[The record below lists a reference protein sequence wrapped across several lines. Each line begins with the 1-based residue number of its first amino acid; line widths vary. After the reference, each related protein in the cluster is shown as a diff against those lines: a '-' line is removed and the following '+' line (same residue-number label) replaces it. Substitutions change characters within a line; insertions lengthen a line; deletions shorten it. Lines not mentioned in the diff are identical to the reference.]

1 MARRRRKFLG
11 FLAVLQG
18 ENVKKR
24 VQNNVTMN
32 QQIPRKIQNN
42 VTIEKNWPDFNLKG
56 GIYALTVLTVCER
69 RGMMSASVCRVCECL
84 SAVCECLI
92 IQIGALVSARY
103 GV

>member
-1 MARRRRKFLG
+1 MRKKLARRRRKILG

-56 GIYALTVLTVCER
+56 GVLIL
-69 RGMMSASVCRVCECL
+69 CRL
-84 SAVCECLI
+84 
-92 IQIGALVSARY
+92 
-103 GV
+103 